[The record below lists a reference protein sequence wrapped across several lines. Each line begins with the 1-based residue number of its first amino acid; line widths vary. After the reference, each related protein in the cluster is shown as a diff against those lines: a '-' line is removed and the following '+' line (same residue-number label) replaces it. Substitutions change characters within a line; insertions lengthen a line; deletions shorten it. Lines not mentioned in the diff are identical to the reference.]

1 MSLVTTIET
10 ALTAALKA
18 GESEKLS
25 VLRMTKAALKNKSI
39 ELGHELSD
47 DEAIAVISKEVK
59 QRRDAETEFRA
70 GNRSELADK
79 EAAEAA
85 MLTEY
90 LPAQLSEAE
99 LVPLIE
105 AAITNTGATAA
116 SDMGKVMGALMP
128 QTKGKADG
136 SLVSKLVKER
146 LGA

>member
-1 MSLVTTIET
+1 MSLVTTIEADLIT
-10 ALTAALKA
+10 AMKA
-18 GESEKLS
+18 GDADKLS
-25 VLRMTKAALKNKSI
+25 VLRMTKSALKNKSI

-47 DEAIAVISKEVK
+47 DEAIAVIGREMK
-59 QRRDAETEFRA
+59 QRRDAEAEFRA
-70 GNRSELADK
+70 GNRPELADK

-85 MLTEY
+85 MLAEY

-99 LVPLIE
+99 LVPLVE
-105 AAITNTGATAA
+105 AAIAKTGASTA

-128 QTKGKADG
+128 ETRGKADG